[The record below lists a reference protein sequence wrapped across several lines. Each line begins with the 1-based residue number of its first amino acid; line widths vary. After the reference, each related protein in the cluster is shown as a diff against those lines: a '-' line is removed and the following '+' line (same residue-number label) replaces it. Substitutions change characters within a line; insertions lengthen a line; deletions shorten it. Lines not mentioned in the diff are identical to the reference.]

1 MLVLLRLLP
10 RLHQGTYARI
20 AAPNLVYPHC
30 KVVSKL
36 QEGVSVV
43 QFTCITDGSIKMT
56 ASALILTCKMTIKHA
71 SPRRIITSRKYSR
84 TQCDF
89 GYAPGKIAV
98 SKERMVFT
106 IRKMTLLRYRLSV
119 TASLV

>member
-1 MLVLLRLLP
+1 MLVLLRSLP

-30 KVVSKL
+30 KVVSKF

-43 QFTCITDGSIKMT
+43 QFTCITDGSKMT
-56 ASALILTCKMTIKHA
+56 ASALILTCTMTIKHA
-71 SPRRIITSRKYSR
+71 SPRRIITSPKYSR

-98 SKERMVFT
+98 SKESMVFT
-106 IRKMTLLRYRLSV
+106 ISEMTLLRFRLSV